1 MERETKDVTLPT
13 SKSKVVV
20 KQWLTAREEQEIE
33 SVMYKA
39 MKMELKGD
47 KRVNV
52 APIDGS
58 SILDRERKCMETV
71 VLSLEGKTENISDRL
86 LDLRKGDYNFLKEEV
101 MKVSMRHATEDH
113 KYPDTNETKQKLSSM
128 IKPM

>member
-20 KQWLTAREEQEIE
+20 KQWLTAREDQEIE

-58 SILDRERKCMETV
+58 SILDREKKCMETV
-71 VLSLEGKTENISDRL
+71 VISLNADVKNISERL
-86 LDLRKGDYNFLKEEV
+86 LDLRKEDYNFLKVEV
-101 MKVSMRHATEDH
+101 MKVVDFQIAR
-113 KYPDTNETKQKLSSM
+113 
-128 IKPM
+128 